1 MPDVG
6 VGAREELADLAA
18 VLPAH
23 AVRGCAVL
31 AENLEYLAVSVRLT
45 QMVTADDELV
55 AR

>member
-1 MPDVG
+1 MSDVG

-23 AVRGCAVL
+23 AVRGCTVL
-31 AENLEYLAVSVRLT
+31 AKDLEYLAVSVRLT
-45 QMVTADDELV
+45 EMVTANDELI